1 MTSQP
6 DLQSIAI
13 HNLPN
18 TSQNKDNQ
26 TMKFGQLI
34 EYNNRNIFLQN
45 YVVPDLFLLFKKAL
59 SEVKSSGLQLS
70 FSIFR

>member
-1 MTSQP
+1 
-6 DLQSIAI
+6 
-13 HNLPN
+13 
-18 TSQNKDNQ
+18 
-26 TMKFGQLI
+26 MKFGQLI

-59 SEVKSSGLQLS
+59 SEVKSSGLQLN

>member
-1 MTSQP
+1 
-6 DLQSIAI
+6 
-13 HNLPN
+13 
-18 TSQNKDNQ
+18 
-26 TMKFGQLI
+26 MKFGQLI